1 MEQIPYLRVYV
12 IAGYPSHNALSTP
25 PITSDR
31 KPTQPTTRH
40 SRRRRT
46 GLERPDVEADVDE
59 GGLRLQAATDR
70 SACVAAPHRTSHPP
84 QQKDAVHS
92 CAPARGRWPAPAQDR
107 CAAPHG
113 RLRATPVLRPRR
125 PPPRH
130 RCPTRHIP
138 RQQQQGRRKGGH
150 PVVSNRPLHRAMQQ
164 RCHHASAS
172 APSPSWPPMPRSR
185 LQRAATARREKVQ
198 LCIREQR
205 LFRGPGTNGMR
216 K

>member
-1 MEQIPYLRVYV
+1 MR
-12 IAGYPSHNALSTP
+12 AASDCRP
-25 PITSDR
+25 PQTARHAS
-31 KPTQPTTRH
+31 QPH
-40 SRRRRT
+40 S
-46 GLERPDVEADVDE
+46 
-59 GGLRLQAATDR
+59 
-70 SACVAAPHRTSHPP
+70 STSHPP

-130 RCPTRHIP
+130 RSPTRHVP
-138 RQQQQGRRKGGH
+138 RQQQQDRRKGGH

-172 APSPSWPPMPRSR
+172 APSPSWPPMPPAFSGQPLPGERRFSSAAVYNAFTASAVCQSASVLGTKPASATEGAEWRCRSNV
-185 LQRAATARREKVQ
+185 E
-198 LCIREQR
+198 E
-205 LFRGPGTNGMR
+205 GPSR
-216 K
+216 DS